1 MKKISFL
8 IVSAALIAFC
18 NPQVLRAQ
26 TPTTPDEKQTQP
38 RKTSGIFTMYVL
50 DPLAR
55 TICFKDGKEGMM
67 FQNNQWENRCSDLSY
82 SPAGGGN
89 FVAGIEINRV
99 ANIVDLGTSND
110 LRERNNFEDAENG
123 GLGFASLRLDGG
135 KIMIVQG
142 DLTKLTWQPLKEGA
156 QLFAEAKAAASAQI
170 KLGHIYLVRLA
181 DTKDKSFERIV
192 KLMVISFRP
201 DEAVTLRW
209 ELLSK

>member
-8 IVSAALIAFC
+8 IVSAALIPFC
-18 NPQVLRAQ
+18 SSQAVHAQ

-55 TICFKDGKEGMM
+55 TLCFKDGKEGMM
-67 FQNNQWENRCSDLSY
+67 FLNNQWENRCSDLSY

-89 FVAGIEINRV
+89 LVAGVEINRI
-99 ANIVDLGTSND
+99 ANIVDLGTAND
-110 LRERNNFEDAENG
+110 LRERYGFEDAENG
-123 GLGFASLRLDGG
+123 GLGFASLRLDGD

-156 QLFAEAKAAASAQI
+156 QLFTEAKAAASAPI
-170 KLGHIYLVRLA
+170 RLGHIYLVRLA
-181 DTKDKSFERIV
+181 DSKDKSFQRIV
-192 KLMVISFRP
+192 KLMVISYRP